1 MDEIIRAV
9 SKDGFAKISVVTAR
23 DAVQCANAIHHCSPT
38 AIAAL
43 GRSLCAASMLGDLL
57 KEENGTVTLRINGG
71 GGLGTIVAV
80 SDCDGNVR
88 GMVANPAFDL
98 PTRPD
103 GKLDVGGAVGKDGM
117 LTVSRDIGL
126 REPYIGSTELVSGE
140 IAEDLSAYLVESEQI
155 AAACGLGVLV
165 DTDHSVKAAGGFLVQ
180 LMPGAPE
187 ELIGKLEDNIFMMD
201 QLTTILDEDGVDAII
216 AQVMRDLAPEIVLRH
231 PMAYRCA
238 CSRARVE
245 QALRQCGADELRAM
259 IAEGEDTRVHCQFCD
274 TEYVFTPADLQTLL
288 DAENPDTASLQCKT
302 IRRRTCVFYN
312 LLARLDSYFMPLIY
326 QMSDIVKTE
335 GDDYSCYGADSKKI
349 IASCASVAVSI
360 KSVLDT
366 PLLTDDGLLTDA
378 SEGTATNIEGF
389 LKNLKIPY

>member
-1 MDEIIRAV
+1 MDEILRAV
-9 SKDGFAKISVVTAR
+9 SADGFVKISVITAR
-23 DAVQCANAIHHCSPT
+23 GAVQRANAIHHCSPT

-57 KEENGTVTLRINGG
+57 KEENGTLTLRINGG

-80 SDCDGNVR
+80 SDSEGNVR
-88 GMVANPAFDL
+88 GMVSTPAFDL

-126 REPYIGSTELVSGE
+126 REPYVGSTELVSGE

-155 AAACGLGVLV
+155 PAACGLGVLV

-187 ELIGKLEDNIFMMD
+187 ALIEKLEDNIFMMD
-201 QLTTILDEDGVDAII
+201 QLTTILDEDGADAII
-216 AQVMRDLAPEIVLRH
+216 TQVMRDLAPEIVLRH

-245 QALRQCGADELRAM
+245 QALRQCGPDELREM
-259 IAEGEDTRVHCQFCD
+259 IAEDKDTQVHCQFCD
-274 TEYVFTPADLQTLL
+274 TEYVFTPAQLQELL
-288 DAENPDTASLQCKT
+288 DAEN
-302 IRRRTCVFYN
+302 
-312 LLARLDSYFMPLIY
+312 
-326 QMSDIVKTE
+326 
-335 GDDYSCYGADSKKI
+335 AD
-349 IASCASVAVSI
+349 AAA
-360 KSVLDT
+360 D
-366 PLLTDDGLLTDA
+366 
-378 SEGTATNIEGF
+378 
-389 LKNLKIPY
+389 